1 MPLSEGEQRRL
12 DEIERA
18 LMTEDPSFASNIAI
32 DQFRRHH
39 SLLAGIVFVIGMV
52 GLVAGLVVT
61 DAALWFGVV
70 IALAGLGAMVAGVY
84 MYTRFRA
91 RR

>member
-12 DEIERA
+12 DEIEQA
-18 LMTEDPSFASNIAI
+18 LLTEDPSFASNIAI

-39 SLLAGIVFVIGMV
+39 VALAAIAFVIGMV
-52 GLVAGLVVT
+52 ALVVGLVVT
-61 DAALWFGVV
+61 DALLWIGVV
-70 IALAGLGAMVAGVY
+70 IALIGLAAMVGGVL
-84 MYTRFRA
+84 MYTRIRT

>member
-18 LMTEDPSFASNIAI
+18 LLTEDPSFASNIAI
-32 DQFRRHH
+32 DQFRRHNVV
-39 SLLAGIVFVIGMV
+39 LAVIVFVLGMV

-61 DAALWFGVV
+61 DAALWIGIV
-70 IALAGLGAMVAGVY
+70 IALAGLAAMVGAVY
-84 MYTRFRA
+84 MYTRIRY

>member
-39 SLLAGIVFVIGMV
+39 VVLAAIAFVIGMV
-52 GLVAGLVVT
+52 TLVAGLLVT
-61 DAALWFGVV
+61 DASLWIGVV
-70 IALAGLGAMVAGVY
+70 IVLAGLAAMAGGVL
-84 MYTRFRA
+84 MYTRIRT
-91 RR
+91 RH